1 MIFWAISTLQIST
14 NISFEL
20 VFKVGGTYLFDHITR
35 IRCFGLK
42 KLIWWSIKSRTL
54 SYDMSTMDLMMNS
67 NQWKHKNCIR
77 ITWFCVFFNFSCMSI
92 IFVWC
97 SHCFTFTCFSCILQ
111 KTFVSINS
119 YKPEAPK
126 SSPCFQLFFLIF
138 FRIGQNIF

>member
-1 MIFWAISTLQIST
+1 MWGNIDDEFGASTSEHNNAVISTLSKQNLNIGWFFGAISTLQIST

-20 VFKVGGTYLFDHITR
+20 VFKVGGTYLFNHITR

-92 IFVWC
+92 IFFWC

-111 KTFVSINS
+111 
-119 YKPEAPK
+119 
-126 SSPCFQLFFLIF
+126 
-138 FRIGQNIF
+138 